1 MLPPTWPFLAV
12 QARLIFI
19 CFFCYPLYLL
29 VFYYTLLENSS
40 DHWPKTPWR
49 CRDSVFIHYQSREGP
64 ELEVS
69 LTSIHNYVM
78 RSRYLS
84 SISSTLFLPPER
96 NMALTRCVGTSGTG
110 LARTL
115 MDTEQL
121 TPSSK
126 TATADMDQ
134 PTPANRTANT
144 DQRGLPNKMATDTS
158 TEQCQL
164 ACGLSLYM
172 QCITEIIT

>member
-1 MLPPTWPFLAV
+1 
-12 QARLIFI
+12 
-19 CFFCYPLYLL
+19 
-29 VFYYTLLENSS
+29 
-40 DHWPKTPWR
+40 
-49 CRDSVFIHYQSREGP
+49 
-64 ELEVS
+64 
-69 LTSIHNYVM
+69 
-78 RSRYLS
+78 
-84 SISSTLFLPPER
+84 
-96 NMALTRCVGTSGTG
+96 
-110 LARTL
+110 

-134 PTPANRTANT
+134 LTPANRMANT
-144 DQRGLPNKMATDTS
+144 DQQGLPNKMATDTS